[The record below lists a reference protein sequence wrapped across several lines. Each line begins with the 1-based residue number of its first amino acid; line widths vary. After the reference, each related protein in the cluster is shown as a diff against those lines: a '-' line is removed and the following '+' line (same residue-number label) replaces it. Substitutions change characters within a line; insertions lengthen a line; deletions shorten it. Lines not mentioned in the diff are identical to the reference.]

1 MEPYVKLAF
10 TMRDTPGAYAVLLG
24 AGASIAA
31 GMPSAWDVQED
42 LIERLAAAEG
52 TTGIGDPHAWYQ
64 ERFGHPATYDDLL
77 AALTSTPF
85 ERQAL
90 LRSYFEPDEH
100 EREDGLKQPTAAHRA
115 IARLVAA
122 GHVRIVLTT
131 NFDRLMETA
140 LREANIEPTVV
151 ANAADAAGLAPL
163 HTIKCLVVH
172 VHGDYLT
179 PKSMLNTP
187 EELDHYADDIDRLLD
202 RVFTDYGLIISG
214 WSATWDPALRNAVAR
229 STTRFFASYWTD
241 PKELS
246 ETAQNLLTHRA
257 ITYIQ
262 ADADTFFTQTADAA
276 DAVTDTA
283 RRHPASID
291 IAVAAA
297 KRALDGFSQGITLH
311 DTLRREID
319 RIAALPLRTTGPWN
333 VGNPAVVEAEHGRR
347 LDTLEAETELL
358 LTLVAVTAYWG
369 SNTTDRWWLRDIE
382 QLGAPLDPGGDLA
395 LIKLVRAPATM
406 MIYAA
411 GIAALAA
418 ERWDTLAQTLTEP
431 RVQQRISGKVY
442 AAAALLSPWETLN
455 INNSSK
461 RVHDQLR
468 RVFTQHLTLSET
480 AYDEAWERFE
490 YLRVLVEHDAGL
502 SFGWPHI
509 SPTGYL
515 DTFDPAPAAWLKR
528 QIDQHGDDIP
538 VLRGG
543 LLDGSRQR
551 LDQAV
556 AGVETSFNHMAH
568 QMRYA

>member
-64 ERFGHPATYDDLL
+64 ERFGHPATYDALL

-262 ADADTFFTQTADAA
+262 ADADTFFTQTANAA

-333 VGNPAVVEAEHGRR
+333 VGNPAAVEAEHGRR

-382 QLGAPLDPGGDLA
+382 QLGAPFGPGGDLA

-468 RVFTQHLTLSET
+468 RVFTQHLSLSET

-543 LLDGSRQR
+543 LFDGSRQR